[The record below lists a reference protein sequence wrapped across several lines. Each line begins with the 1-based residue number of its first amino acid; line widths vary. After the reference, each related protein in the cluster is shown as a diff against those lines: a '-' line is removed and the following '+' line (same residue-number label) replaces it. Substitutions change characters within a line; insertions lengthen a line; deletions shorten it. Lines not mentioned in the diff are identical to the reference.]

1 MGIKDL
7 KGAKS
12 YKMVIENMYIT
23 DIKIEKIMECIADPQ
38 KIRFIATID
47 RDVSDILPYLNAVI
61 KESIYNK
68 NVPSLTITKGGRLIT
83 IHPTEIAAGKI
94 VGEED
99 ARKVLD
105 WLKEV
110 MNDCDAR
117 RDEITPDYEMRRKL
131 APLDVYKLLPE
142 TNCGKCGE
150 PSCMAFAVKL
160 AGGDVPLSRCAEIYT
175 DAFAEKRTALTKV
188 LTSVG
193 YKVSEEG
200 PS

>member
-1 MGIKDL
+1 
-7 KGAKS
+7 
-12 YKMVIENMYIT
+12 MYVT

-47 RDVSDILPYLNAVI
+47 RDVTDILPYLNAII

-68 NVPSLTITKGGRLIT
+68 NAPSLTITKGGRLIT

-94 VGEED
+94 IDEED
-99 ARKVLD
+99 AHKILD

-131 APLDVYKLLPE
+131 TPLDVYKLLPG

-160 AGGDVPLSRCAEIYT
+160 AGGDVPLSRCTEIYT
-175 DAFAEKRTALTKV
+175 DAFAEKRTALTKI

>member
-1 MGIKDL
+1 
-7 KGAKS
+7 
-12 YKMVIENMYIT
+12 MYVS
-23 DIKIEKIMECIADPQ
+23 DIKIEKVMECIADPQ
-38 KIRFIATID
+38 KIRFIAKID
-47 RDVSDILPYLNAVI
+47 RDVSDILPYLNSTINNAT
-61 KESIYNK
+61 YNK

-94 VGEED
+94 IDEED
-99 ARKVLD
+99 AHQILE
-105 WLKEV
+105 WLKEL

-117 RDEITPDYEMRRKL
+117 RGEITPDYEMRRKL
-131 APLDVYKLLPE
+131 TPLDVYKLLPG

-160 AGGDVPLSRCAEIYT
+160 AAGDEPLSRCVEIYT
-175 DAFAEKRTALTKV
+175 GEFAEKRTALTKI

-193 YKVSEEG
+193 YKVSGEG